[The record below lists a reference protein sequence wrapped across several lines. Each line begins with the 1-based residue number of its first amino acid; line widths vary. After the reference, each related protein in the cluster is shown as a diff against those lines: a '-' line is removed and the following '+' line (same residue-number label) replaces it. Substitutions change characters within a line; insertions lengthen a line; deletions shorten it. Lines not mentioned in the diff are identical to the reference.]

1 MSNISYPKG
10 NLFDSSSQTIVNTVN
25 CVGVMG
31 KGIALEYKLR
41 YPEMYEEYK
50 NFCDRGQIEIGKLH
64 LWEAQTGK
72 KILNFPTKIHYSQPS
87 KLIYIEKGLKKFV
100 QNYSDKG
107 ITSIAF
113 PQLGSSLG
121 GLDWETQVHPLML
134 KYLDGLKNLEVE
146 IFSYDPDLKDNDF
159 IKLET
164 KTSRFKPEDFVK
176 FIKLNKTQA
185 ETLYRALKKGQI
197 KNSTSIHNLKGFS
210 EKSLI
215 KIKEFI
221 NSDSVNQTDTELR
234 PQLFEIED
242 E

>member
-1 MSNISYPKG
+1 MISEKTSP
-10 NLFDSSSQTIVNTVN
+10 NFT
-25 CVGVMG
+25 M
-31 KGIALEYKLR
+31 LR
-41 YPEMYEEYK
+41 K
-50 NFCDRGQIEIGKLH
+50 
-64 LWEAQTGK
+64 
-72 KILNFPTKIHYSQPS
+72 

-197 KNSTSIHNLKGFS
+197 KNSTSIHNLKGF
-210 EKSLI
+210 E
-215 KIKEFI
+215 
-221 NSDSVNQTDTELR
+221 TC
-234 PQLFEIED
+234 
-242 E
+242 

>member
-1 MSNISYPKG
+1 M
-10 NLFDSSSQTIVNTVN
+10 
-25 CVGVMG
+25 
-31 KGIALEYKLR
+31 
-41 YPEMYEEYK
+41 
-50 NFCDRGQIEIGKLH
+50 
-64 LWEAQTGK
+64 
-72 KILNFPTKIHYSQPS
+72 
-87 KLIYIEKGLKKFV
+87 
-100 QNYSDKG
+100 
-107 ITSIAF
+107 
-113 PQLGSSLG
+113 
-121 GLDWETQVHPLML
+121 HPLML

-185 ETLYRALKKGQI
+185 ETLYRSLKKGQI
-197 KNSTSIHNLKGFS
+197 KNSTSIHNLRGFS

-221 NSDSVNQTDTELR
+221 NSDSVNQTDSELR
-234 PQLFEIED
+234 PQLFEIDD